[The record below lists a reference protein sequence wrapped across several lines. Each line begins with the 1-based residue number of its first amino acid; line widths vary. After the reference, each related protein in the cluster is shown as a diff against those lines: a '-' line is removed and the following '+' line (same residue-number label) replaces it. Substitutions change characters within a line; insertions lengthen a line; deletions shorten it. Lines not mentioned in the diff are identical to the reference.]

1 AQPSRV
7 RRNSAEYRTRGGSR
21 LFQSIR
27 WKLAASYSVLVL
39 LSVTLMG
46 TLALYIVQRDVGR
59 QEAGYLKANAR
70 AVADQARGFMDPQV
84 RRIALAELAS
94 TSAFLGD
101 SRVRILGPD
110 HELLADSGS
119 PGLPDEFLWLVPS
132 GLAEIDTGREGSFP
146 FILPLPPHPHG
157 GQMMSPRELMPLLR
171 DLPLGTSHVYA
182 RRMLTPWGRRFV
194 FEGDPMEQ
202 EGPRAINAPPRQ
214 VVSTMVAVGPESSPL
229 GYVEMSSPLSL
240 SGVALGPMRS
250 AVLLS
255 GLGSLAI
262 AVCVGLFIGRTLSDP
277 LRSLAGTARRM
288 AEGDLS
294 SRAATGRRDEIGELA
309 RQFNGMAQSLETS
322 FRDLRAERDSLKR
335 FVADASHELRT
346 PITALATF
354 NELLQ
359 GSAADDP
366 AARQEFL
373 RESQAQLA
381 RLQWI
386 TANLLDLSRLD
397 AGIAGLTLGRHTA
410 ADIVESAVAGFRA
423 AARQKNVS
431 LEVGDADSSLVV
443 VCDGQRIQIAL
454 ANLVANAVKF
464 VHPGGAVSVGHSTG
478 DGRLRFSVRDN
489 GPGISPE
496 ELPLI
501 FDRFY
506 RGKGASGE
514 GAGLGL
520 ALARSVAIA
529 HGGNVSAQST
539 PGLGSIFT
547 LEIPLGA

>member
-1 AQPSRV
+1 V
-7 RRNSAEYRTRGGSR
+7 
-21 LFQSIR
+21 FKSIR
-27 WKLAASYSVLVL
+27 WRLAASYALLVL

-46 TLALYIVQRDVGR
+46 ALALSIVQSYVGR
-59 QEAGYLKANAR
+59 QEGAYLRANAR
-70 AVADQARGFMDPQV
+70 EIADLAQRFLEPHRRRVA
-84 RRIALAELAS
+84 LEELAS

-101 SRVRILGPD
+101 SRVKIMGPD

-119 PGLPDEFLWLVPS
+119 PGLPDEFLWLIPS
-132 GLAEIDTGREGSFP
+132 GLAEIDAGRAGPFP
-146 FILPLPPHPHG
+146 FILPMPPRPRG
-157 GQMMSPRELMPLLR
+157 GQRMSPRELMPLLR

-194 FEGDPMEQ
+194 FEGDATEM
-202 EGPRAINAPPRQ
+202 EGPRAAAAPPRQ
-214 VVSTMVAVGPESSPL
+214 VIATTVAIGPAASPF

-240 SGVALGPMRS
+240 SGVALGPMTS

-255 GLGSLAI
+255 ALGSLAI
-262 AVCVGLFIGRTLSDP
+262 AVCVGLLIGRTLSDP

-294 SRAATGRRDEIGELA
+294 SRAASGRRDEIGELA
-309 RQFNGMAQSLETS
+309 RQFNGMAESLEKS
-322 FRDLRAERDSLKR
+322 FRDLRSERDSLKR

-359 GSAADDP
+359 GSAAEDP

-373 RESQAQLA
+373 RESQTQLA

-397 AGIAGLTLGRHTA
+397 AGIAALSLGSHA
-410 ADIVESAVAGFRA
+410 AGDILEAAITGARERA
-423 AARQKNVS
+423 RVKNIS
-431 LEVGDADSSLVV
+431 LSIDVRDPALVIP
-443 VCDGQRIQIAL
+443 CDRNRLEMAL
-454 ANLVANAVKF
+454 SNLVFNAVKF
-464 VHPGGAVSVGHSTG
+464 TGENGHVAVTVTAENGSA
-478 DGRLRFSVRDN
+478 RFAVQDD
-489 GPGISPE
+489 GPGISSE

-501 FDRFY
+501 FGRFY
-506 RGKGASGE
+506 RGRGASGE

-520 ALARSVAIA
+520 AIVQSVARA
-529 HGGNVSAQST
+529 HGGSIEVQST
-539 PGLGSIFT
+539 PGAGSVFT
-547 LEIPLGA
+547 LAIPLVA